1 MKKFA
6 FALMAAVAT
15 LFSLGFTSCSDDD
28 DEPGFIEEPSVS
40 NGDIYGMWETDYLDF
55 WEKYDGKIET
65 ESQFKGEFHNGR
77 IYFGKDGTYKS
88 YLKSGSEWVL
98 EGTAVWSLSGNKIII
113 YYDEG
118 DFIEVAI
125 KTLTD
130 KKLELEAH
138 QIDNED
144 DEVYEYYEHGI
155 YHKVK

>member
-1 MKKFA
+1 MKK

-40 NGDIYGMWETDYLDF
+40 NGEIYGMWEFDYLEF
-55 WEKYDGKIET
+55 LEKYDGELDA

-77 IYFGKDGTYKS
+77 IYFGKDVAYKS
-88 YLKSGSEWVL
+88 YFKSGSEWVL
-98 EGTAVWSLSGNKIII
+98 EETAVWSLSGNKLII
-113 YYDEG
+113 YHG
-118 DFIEVAI
+118 DDDSIEVTI

-130 KKLELEAH
+130 KKLELEAY

-144 DEVYEYYEHGI
+144 DEYYEHGI
-155 YHKVK
+155 YHKV